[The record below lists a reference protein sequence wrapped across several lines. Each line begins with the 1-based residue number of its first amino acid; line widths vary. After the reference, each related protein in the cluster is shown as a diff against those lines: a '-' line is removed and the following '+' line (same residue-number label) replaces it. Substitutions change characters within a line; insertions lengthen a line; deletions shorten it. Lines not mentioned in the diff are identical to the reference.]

1 MTTARPR
8 HLVAALLS
16 MALCW
21 VAAASRES
29 PSAPRDAAANQSSSS
44 QSDAAHSAAAPT
56 APQQTASSSPPQ
68 TAPNESQLAMAPK
81 PNPKVAKR
89 AADLG
94 DKAIADGRFD
104 EALNFY
110 QEALRYSPQDQNL
123 IVRTAQLRSKL
134 VRDHVDAAERDALSG
149 HADVA
154 IEELAKA
161 LLIDPD
167 NTIVAE
173 RMKEMRAMDDGP
185 APKSS
190 GKIEGLP
197 ELAPKP
203 GKQNVNLRGDSKVV
217 YAELGEQ
224 FGIKVTFDP
233 DLPQRNVALRIDDID
248 FDAALKALMA
258 ESGTFYRALTPT
270 LMFVAQDNSEKRR
283 QYAPVADRSFQLAA
297 SVGND
302 EMTELLRLL
311 REMTGANHIELDS
324 AARVISVRDT
334 PERLALIGELIRQAE
349 KARGE
354 ILLEIEI
361 LEVDRNKARNL
372 GLLPPASA
380 ELISLTP
387 TIIGQLRQA
396 QDINTLITL
405 LAGVFGGGANAAGGS
420 GSPNPSSALPP
431 FTVLGGGKT
440 TFLLTLPAV
449 AAQFSDALSL
459 VHSGNQV
466 LLRAQDGKPATF
478 FVGDRYPIT
487 LSLLSGSLGTTTFTP
502 GAPNSGILP
511 TAAYNVGNGPVA
523 LTADDFRN
531 IGSLDLAVL
540 NEIDNTITILQ
551 NQGQGT
557 FLQAGNAIA
566 LGTPRA
572 NAPPVPPAIASA
584 VFTTSGFHDLLV
596 TDPEA
601 NAVSVLLS
609 NGDDTFKEAT
619 GSPITVGKEPSALLT
634 GDFNGDGNQD
644 FIVTNFQDNTFSL
657 FLGNGDGT
665 FTQAAGS
672 PFSLPSTAQG
682 PIAMTQ
688 ADFNGDG
695 IQDIAIA
702 NRSTNN
708 VEVLLGVAGGAFSLA
723 PNSPFPVGQF
733 PVAIVSGDL
742 NNDSH
747 QDLAVLNQTDNTV
760 SVLLGNGDG
769 TFAAAANSPLA
780 TGQSPTALAI
790 NDFNADGNLDI
801 AVTDPQTNS
810 VAVFLGQG
818 GGLFAT
824 GFELPVGTNPSAI
837 FVGSLGASPTDVAI
851 TDDPAG
857 TDGQVTVVL
866 SPASIFASVGLGG
879 SGIAQEPYPGS
890 EYEDIGLK
898 VKATPTLH
906 ANDEVTLQLE
916 FEIRALSGT
925 NINGIPILTN
935 RTLSQTV
942 RLKEDEPTIISG
954 LLDNEETKT
963 ITGVPALATLPAIGY
978 AFGQRN
984 NTAQDTEMLILVTPR
999 RMRLRDRIS
1008 RTVYAGH
1015 DTGGRGGLAP
1025 VPPPRPPQ

>member
-1 MTTARPR
+1 
-8 HLVAALLS
+8 
-16 MALCW
+16 
-21 VAAASRES
+21 
-29 PSAPRDAAANQSSSS
+29 
-44 QSDAAHSAAAPT
+44 
-56 APQQTASSSPPQ
+56 
-68 TAPNESQLAMAPK
+68 MAPK

-89 AADLG
+89 ASDLG
-94 DKAIADGRFD
+94 DKAVADGRFD

-110 QEALRYSPQDQNL
+110 QEALRYAPQDQNL

-134 VRDHVDAAERDALSG
+134 VRDHVDAAERDALGG

-154 IEELAKA
+154 VEELAKA

-185 APKSS
+185 TPRSS

-203 GKQNVNLRGDSKVV
+203 GKQNINLRGDMKNV
-217 YAELGEQ
+217 YEELGQQ
-224 FGIKVTFDP
+224 FGVKATFDP
-233 DLPQRNVALRIDDID
+233 DLPQRNIVLRIDDVD
-248 FDAALKALMA
+248 FDTALKALMA

-270 LMFVAQDNSEKRR
+270 LMFVAQDSADKHR
-283 QYAPVADRSFQLAA
+283 QYASVADRSFQLPA

-311 REMTGANHIELDS
+311 REMTGANHIELNS

-334 PERLALIGELIRQAE
+334 PQRLALVGELIHQAE
-349 KARGE
+349 KTRGE

-361 LEVDRNKARNL
+361 LEVDRNKARTL
-372 GLLPPASA
+372 GLLPPSSA

-387 TIIGQLRQA
+387 NIINQLRQA

-405 LAGVFGGGANAAGGS
+405 LAGVFGGGASAATGGS
-420 GSPNPSSALPP
+420 LNPSSVLPP

-459 VHSGNQV
+459 VQSGKQV

-478 FVGDRYPIT
+478 FVGDRVPIT

-502 GAPNSGILP
+502 GAPNNGVLP
-511 TAAYNVGNGPVA
+511 STAYNVGNGPVA

-531 IGSLDLAVL
+531 IGVFDLAVL

-566 LGTPRA
+566 LGTARTS
-572 NAPPVPPAIASA
+572 APTVAPAIASA
-584 VFTTSGFHDLLV
+584 ILTTSGFHDLLV

-601 NAVSVLLS
+601 NAVRVLLS

-619 GSPITVGKEPSALLT
+619 GSPIAVGKDPSALLT

-644 FIVTNFQDNTFSL
+644 FIVSSFQDNTFSL

-665 FTQAAGS
+665 FTQATGS
-672 PFSLPSTAQG
+672 PFPLPSTAQG

-695 IQDIAIA
+695 IQDLAIV
-702 NRSTNN
+702 NRTTNN
-708 VEVLLGVAGGAFSLA
+708 VVVLLGVAGGAFSLA

-733 PVAIVSGDL
+733 PVAIAAGDL
-742 NNDSH
+742 NNDSR
-747 QDLAVLNQTDNTV
+747 QDLAVLNQTDNTL

-769 TFAAAANSPLA
+769 TFVAASNSPLA
-780 TGQSPTALAI
+780 TGQSPTSLAI
-790 NDFNADGNLDI
+790 DDFNADGNLDI

-810 VAVFLGQG
+810 VSVFLGEG

-824 GFELPVGTNPSAI
+824 GFELPVGTSPSAI
-837 FVGSLGASPTDVAI
+837 FVGSLGASSSDVAI
-851 TDDPAG
+851 TDDPSG
-857 TDGQVTVVL
+857 TAGQVTVIL

-879 SGIAQEPYPGS
+879 NGIAQQPYPGS
-890 EYEDIGLK
+890 EYEDIGIK

-906 ANDEVTLQLE
+906 AQEEVTLQLE

-925 NINGIPILTN
+925 NINGIPIITN

-954 LLDNEETKT
+954 LLDNQETKT
-963 ITGVPALATLPAIGY
+963 TTGVPGLATLPGIGY

-984 NTAQDTEMLILVTPR
+984 NTAQDTEMLIMVTPR

-1015 DTGGRGGLAP
+1015 DTGGRGLGLAP
-1025 VPPPRPPQ
+1025 LPPARQPQ

>member
-1 MTTARPR
+1 MTTAHLR
-8 HLVAALLS
+8 HLLTALLS
-16 MALCW
+16 VALCW
-21 VAAASRES
+21 VAAASPQR
-29 PSAPRDAAANQSSSS
+29 PSAGDAAANQSGSS
-44 QSDAAHSAAAPT
+44 QSGGAQGAAAPA
-56 APQQTASSSPPQ
+56 APRQTVPSPPPQ
-68 TAPNESQLAMAPK
+68 TVPSESQLAMAPK

-123 IVRTAQLRSKL
+123 ILRAAQLRSKL

-154 IEELAKA
+154 VEELAKA
-161 LLIDPD
+161 LFIDPD

-173 RMKEMRAMDDGP
+173 RMKEMRVMDDGP

-190 GKIEGLP
+190 GQIEGLP

-203 GKQNVNLRGDSKVV
+203 GQQNVNLRGDSKAV

-233 DLPQRNVALRIDDID
+233 DLPQRNVALRLDDID
-248 FDAALKALMA
+248 FDTALKALMA

-283 QYAPVADRSFQLAA
+283 QYAPVADRSFQLPA

-311 REMTGANHIELDS
+311 REMTGTNHIELDS

-405 LAGVFGGGANAAGGS
+405 LAGVFDGGANAASS
-420 GSPNPSSALPP
+420 GSLNPSSTLPP

-502 GAPNSGILP
+502 GAPNNGILP
-511 TAAYNVGNGPVA
+511 SAAYNVGNGPVA

-566 LGTPRA
+566 LGTARA

-584 VFTTSGFHDLLV
+584 IFTTSGFHDLLV

-665 FTQAAGS
+665 FTPAAGS
-672 PFSLPSTAQG
+672 PFPLPSTAQG

-708 VEVLLGVAGGAFSLA
+708 VEVLLGVAGGTFSLA
-723 PNSPFPVGQF
+723 PSSPFPVGQF
-733 PVAIVSGDL
+733 PVALASGDL

-747 QDLAVLNQTDNTV
+747 QDLAVLNQTDNTI

-818 GGLFAT
+818 GGLFAA

-837 FVGSLGASPTDVAI
+837 FVGSLGASSTDVAI
-851 TDDPAG
+851 TDDPTG

-866 SPASIFASVGLGG
+866 NPASIFAGVGLGG
-879 SGIAQEPYPGS
+879 NGIAQEPYPGS

-925 NINGIPILTN
+925 NINGIPIITN

-942 RLKEDEPTIISG
+942 RLREDEPTIISG

-963 ITGVPALATLPAIGY
+963 ITGVPGLATLPTIGY

-1015 DTGGRGGLAP
+1015 DTGSRGGLAP
-1025 VPPPRPPQ
+1025 LPPPRPPQ